1 LYTVTKLFKSDYRV
15 KGSKFLGYLHP
26 AESKA
31 EADDFLETVKNEHP
45 TATHHCYAWRI
56 NPNKIEEFDQ
66 DDGEPGGT
74 AGLPIL
80 NALKSANLINCIA
93 VSVRYY
99 GGTKLGKSGLIDAY
113 GESARL
119 CIERARLKEVV
130 PIQTYRIV
138 YQYTHQGIIDKL
150 KNDFTM
156 IELNSEYMEN
166 VSLKIGIPKTEAE
179 RFEGQL
185 GSHHH
190 LFDDFEECGESYH
203 IKKIRS

>member
-26 AESKA
+26 AESKT
-31 EADDFLETVKNEHP
+31 EANEFLETVKNEPP

-56 NPNKIEEFDQ
+56 NPNNIEEFDQ
-66 DDGEPGGT
+66 DDEEPGGT

-80 NALKSANLINCIA
+80 NALKSADLINCIIISA
-93 VSVRYY
+93 RYY

-119 CIERARLKEVV
+119 CIEKAQLREIV
-130 PIQTYRIV
+130 PTQTYRII
-138 YQYTHQGIIDKL
+138 YQYNHQGIIDKL

-156 IELNSEYMEN
+156 IELNSEYLEN
-166 VSLKIGIPKTEAE
+166 VSLKIGIPQTEVE
-179 RFEGQL
+179 RFEGTI
-185 GSHHH
+185 GSHLH
-190 LFDDFEECGESYH
+190 LFDDFKECGESYN